1 MTREE
6 LGGKLG
12 QDELVI
18 VEMVRTA
25 ATICGAGH
33 RVAQEGCAGLSLSD
47 GSAPPVLYIDYFQP
61 TPISDT
67 APAGWM
73 GDQSL
78 PQDGPLCCRRLLR
91 HHTYAYITDQAL
103 APRLQRSCWVL
114 PDQFWRFCS
123 TSDTATVSVTSQA
136 SQAGPRS
143 FVCIT
148 GPAHCATLI
157 KFTNVH
163 Q

>member
-61 TPISDT
+61 TLSVTQP
-67 APAGWM
+67 PRRM
-73 GDQSL
+73 GD
-78 PQDGPLCCRRLLR
+78 
-91 HHTYAYITDQAL
+91 
-103 APRLQRSCWVL
+103 RS
-114 PDQFWRFCS
+114 R
-123 TSDTATVSVTSQA
+123 
-136 SQAGPRS
+136 
-143 FVCIT
+143 
-148 GPAHCATLI
+148 TLERP
-157 KFTNVH
+157 V
-163 Q
+163 